1 MYALGMAR
9 AGYEGLLRSRPGE
22 RPFLFSRSGWAGL
35 QRYGGTW
42 SGDVATGWA
51 GLRASLSLV
60 IGTGLCGV
68 PYSGPDV
75 GGSTGDPSP
84 ELYLRWLQLG
94 AYMPLFR
101 TRSASWAGRRE
112 PWEFGPQVLEHA
124 REALLERRRLSPY
137 FVTLAR
143 LASRTGAPYVRPL
156 WWGAPEDRAA
166 RECEDAFLLGDA
178 LLVAPVL
185 EPGADRRAVRL
196 PKGLWYD
203 AVTGAGFSGPGQA
216 LVDAPLSRVP
226 VLVRAGAVLPVRG
239 ADGGW
244 SWRCGLPR
252 AGAREGGSWWPTRVT
267 AGTCRR
273 CSGSP
278 PGCGTAGWWWSGRA
292 VGRWGTRCGCVR
304 CDAGPGRVAV
314 PVARTPSSGPVG
326 AAGGQW

>member
-1 MYALGMAR
+1 
-9 AGYEGLLRSRPGE
+9 
-22 RPFLFSRSGWAGL
+22 
-35 QRYGGTW
+35 
-42 SGDVATGWA
+42 
-51 GLRASLSLV
+51 
-60 IGTGLCGV
+60 
-68 PYSGPDV
+68 
-75 GGSTGDPSP
+75 
-84 ELYLRWLQLG
+84 
-94 AYMPLFR
+94 
-101 TRSASWAGRRE
+101 AGRRE

-239 ADGGW
+239 ADGGLELEVW
-244 SWRCGLPR
+244 PPARGR
-252 AGAREGGSWWPTRVT
+252 AGGGLVVADPGDGWDVPEVQRFTTRVRDSRVVVEREGG
-267 AGTCRR
+267 
-273 CSGSP
+273 
-278 PGCGTAGWWWSGRA
+278 
-292 VGRWGTRCGCVR
+292 
-304 CDAGPGRVAV
+304 
-314 PVARTPSSGPVG
+314 GPVG
-326 AAGGQW
+326 YPVRLREV